1 MLKYLKYL
9 LLIPVF
15 IGSLIISFIVIL
27 RIPTEVWG
35 CEGFGCFGLMFLIPQ
50 LAVILAVP
58 IAILIFFLL
67 SNKSNFFKNLY
78 LSMKTF
84 ITKPFPKKKIILLL
98 FLIPTFLL
106 ILLIIS
112 SIKTDNNLGPKNID
126 SNKST
131 PAKGIDETA
140 NWKTYT
146 NIKYGIEFKYPSYLS
161 YVEQGPNLF
170 QQKLDKGEQIS
181 GTVEPSLET
190 VIFKDQKNAAQFV
203 LGIFQI
209 SLKDISTNDYL
220 NSFLYTRGDCDVR
233 WGFEQSTTSMMDLSN
248 PKVLKVTGKN
258 PGFQS
263 CYYLINQ
270 SGNLFAISTYSFDN
284 QASFKT
290 MESLL
295 NQILSTFNFLE
306 QSDVQKN
313 IQWVTYN
320 NSEYGFTFQYPSE
333 MTLEIDGG
341 KEGFYDL
348 VAEFVTSDYGV
359 SVKAIHNIDIYD
371 NAETQFVAGREISDS
386 GFTYSLTDSIINGLS
401 ATTTTVDSQSK
412 LRIVT
417 IAHSTKN
424 LFIEISFTG
433 ARQQLDSE
441 ILSTF
446 KFID

>member
-1 MLKYLKYL
+1 MNKNSKGLAHFFPIFAIVVAGIVGL
-9 LLIPVF
+9 LYYSWQKGLIKTTPSTSSEAYDSKEVCEEETGKSCTF
-15 IGSLIISFIVIL
+15 QNCDYIPRGKSFEEVCGKDFKKGWIPNQNSLIDEKIV
-27 RIPTEVWG
+27 
-35 CEGFGCFGLMFLIPQ
+35 
-50 LAVILAVP
+50 
-58 IAILIFFLL
+58 
-67 SNKSNFFKNLY
+67 
-78 LSMKTF
+78 
-84 ITKPFPKKKIILLL
+84 
-98 FLIPTFLL
+98 
-106 ILLIIS
+106 
-112 SIKTDNNLGPKNID
+112 
-126 SNKST
+126 
-131 PAKGIDETA
+131 

-181 GTVEPSLET
+181 GTIEPSLET

-270 SGNLFAISTYSFDN
+270 SGNLFAISTYSSNN